1 VKQMALK
8 MGAACMTD
16 GDAALTHRMRPLQ
29 CLSEVWPG
37 RRQQARIHLTHS
49 SLAGSFP
56 PMVYPLVLGRTVSAL
71 PSVSGKLL
79 LLLLPKLLLSGRQA
93 SANPVRGS

>member
-1 VKQMALK
+1 
-8 MGAACMTD
+8 
-16 GDAALTHRMRPLQ
+16 
-29 CLSEVWPG
+29 
-37 RRQQARIHLTHS
+37 
-49 SLAGSFP
+49 
-56 PMVYPLVLGRTVSAL
+56 MVYPLVLGRTVSAL